1 MWIHLCVKSME
12 YGVWRLKKFMGK
24 EYMGIARISFLID
37 EEGKIIKI
45 YETVKPDTHTQDVLK
60 DVV

>member
-1 MWIHLCVKSME
+1 MSKVWSME
-12 YGVWRLKKFMGK
+12 YGDLKNSMGK